1 MFLLANLIDAIA
13 QVLNIVLYL
22 YMWVIIIRALLTWVN
37 PDPYNQI
44 VRFLYQITEPVLYPV
59 RKKLSFVGGGLDLSP
74 VVVILAIFLVQK
86 FFIRTMIDVA
96 LKLRMGG

>member
-13 QVLNIVLYL
+13 QVLNILLHL
-22 YMWVIIIRALLTWVN
+22 YMWVIIIRSLLTWVN

-44 VRFLYQITEPVLYPV
+44 VRFLYQITEPVLYPI
-59 RKKLSFVGGGLDLSP
+59 RKRLPFVGGGLDLSP

-86 FFIRTMIDVA
+86 FFIRTMIDIA
-96 LKLRMGG
+96 FKLRMGG